1 MKSEIKLTTKPEY
14 LNRVSPVGIARFPK
28 LLEPDT
34 KLSPDKP
41 FYCTGLIVDPADP
54 VVAKLVAD
62 IDEAHA
68 LVVKEANEQYTPK
81 KDPKTGKPKADD
93 TCNVVDVPY
102 EADTDRDGEPTGK
115 LRLKFKANAQVTQ
128 KDGTKRNVTLP
139 VKTSK
144 GLPWPKGVEI
154 GGGSE
159 LRVYFN
165 IQPYYFPGVGAGIKL
180 NMTAAQ
186 IKVARQFGPKIEAMD
201 GDEPDTEGLVPHV
214 EAMSDGGEAPKGAG
228 GF

>member
-1 MKSEIKLTTKPEY
+1 MKTEIKLTTKPEY
-14 LNRVSPVGIARFPK
+14 QNRVSPVGVARFPK

-34 KLSPDKP
+34 KLSPEKP
-41 FYCTGLIVDPADP
+41 FFCTGLIVDPTNP
-54 VVAKLVAD
+54 IVAKLVAD

-68 LVVKEANEQYTPK
+68 LAVKEANEQYTPK
-81 KDPKTGKPKADD
+81 KDPKTGKPKEGD
-93 TCNVVDVPY
+93 TCAVVDPPY
-102 EADTDRDGEPTGK
+102 EADLDRDGEPTGK
-115 LRLKFKANAQVTQ
+115 LRLKFKANATITQ
-128 KDGTKRNVTLP
+128 KDGTKRNIQLP

-165 IQPYYFPGVGAGIKL
+165 IQPYYFPQVGVGVKL
-180 NMTAAQ
+180 IMTAAQ
-186 IKVARQFGPKIEAMD
+186 IKVARSFGPKIESMD
-201 GDEPDTEGLVPHV
+201 GEEPDATDAGPKV
-214 EAMSDGGEAPKGAG
+214 ESMDSGEAPKGAG